1 LPDYADYDEIAPMC
15 TEDELTLSADTAEA
29 LGDSF
34 NGRSV
39 IEGYSRFKGKC
50 RSLHRKRLKNAS
62 LAGRCRRT
70 KIQHLMASQ
79 RIYLSP
85 PDVGPLERQ
94 MLLDAFDSGWI
105 APAGPDLDRFEAML
119 AERAGT
125 DHCVALSSGTAA
137 IHLALLHHGVGPG
150 DEVVVSTFTF
160 AATANAVMYTGAK
173 PIFVDSALKTWNMD
187 PELLRALLARKAI
200 QNRLPKAVLVVDLYG
215 HCASYDEIVP
225 ICAEYGV
232 PLIEDAAEALGGSF
246 NGQKAGS
253 FGEAGILSF
262 NGNKIITTSG
272 GGALCSN
279 NKALID
285 RARYLSTQAR
295 QPFPHYEH
303 TDIGYNYRL
312 SNLLAAMGC
321 AQLDGLPTKIGRRHE
336 IRNAYQTQF
345 KDHPGVTFNPI
356 ADGHTSNAW
365 LTCMVLDSKETP
377 ATPEAVRLALEAE
390 NIESRPLWKPM
401 HLQPVF
407 KNCEAELN
415 GVSDSLFAQ
424 GLCLPSGSGM
434 TDQSL
439 NNVLRELSKTIQ

>member
-1 LPDYADYDEIAPMC
+1 MPSE
-15 TEDELTLSADTAEA
+15 
-29 LGDSF
+29 
-34 NGRSV
+34 
-39 IEGYSRFKGKC
+39 
-50 RSLHRKRLKNAS
+50 
-62 LAGRCRRT
+62 
-70 KIQHLMASQ
+70 

-85 PDVGPLERQ
+85 PDVGTLERQ

-173 PIFVDSALKTWNMD
+173 PVFVDSELKTWNMD
-187 PELLRALLARKAI
+187 PQLLRALLARKAE

-295 QPFPHYEH
+295 QPLPHYEH

-321 AQLDGLPTKIGRRHE
+321 AQLEGLTKKISRRHD
-336 IRNAYQTQF
+336 IRSAYQAQF
-345 KDHPGVTFNPI
+345 KEHPGVSFNPI
-356 ADGHTSNAW
+356 EDGHTSNAW
-365 LTCMVLDSKETP
+365 LSCMVLDPKNTS
-377 ATPEAVRLALEAE
+377 ATPEEVRIALEAE

-407 KNCEAELN
+407 RDCEAELN
-415 GVSDSLFAQ
+415 GVSDLLFTN

-434 TDQSL
+434 TDNSL
-439 NNVLRELSKTIQ
+439 DTVLGALSKAIQ

>member
-1 LPDYADYDEIAPMC
+1 
-15 TEDELTLSADTAEA
+15 
-29 LGDSF
+29 
-34 NGRSV
+34 
-39 IEGYSRFKGKC
+39 
-50 RSLHRKRLKNAS
+50 
-62 LAGRCRRT
+62 
-70 KIQHLMASQ
+70 MASQ

-105 APAGPDLDRFEAML
+105 APAGPDLFRFEAML

-137 IHLALLHHGVGPG
+137 IHLALLYHGVGPG
-150 DEVVVSTFTF
+150 DEVVVSSFTF

-173 PIFVDSALKTWNMD
+173 PIFVDSELKTWNMD
-187 PELLRALLARKAI
+187 PHLLRQLLSRKAK
-200 QNRLPKAVLVVDLYG
+200 QNCLPKAVLVVDLYG

-225 ICAEYGV
+225 ICAEYEV
-232 PLIEDAAEALGGSF
+232 PIIEDAAEALGGSF
-246 NGQKAGS
+246 NGRKAGG
-253 FGEAGILSF
+253 FGACGVLSF

-279 NKALID
+279 DQELID

-303 TDIGYNYRL
+303 NEVGYNYRL
-312 SNLLAAMGC
+312 SNLLASIGC
-321 AQLDGLPTKIGRRHE
+321 AQLNGLTEKIRRRHE
-336 IRNAYQTQF
+336 IRNAYKAQLQ
-345 KDHPGVTFNPI
+345 DHPGVSFSPV
-356 ADGHTSNAW
+356 ADGHESNAW
-365 LTCMVLDSKETP
+365 LSCIVLDSKSTS
-377 ATPEAVRLALEAE
+377 ATPETVRVALELK

-407 KNCEAELN
+407 KNFDSELS
-415 GVSDSLFAQ
+415 GVSDALFAK

-434 TDQSL
+434 TSESL
-439 NNVLRELSKTIQ
+439 EKVLSALIFAID